1 MTVEIFAIIIR
12 NYRGGSEGAPLC
24 RGFCEIFGTYSVS
37 KLLCSTITCY
47 NVQNLN
53 CGIIIKPMILIGL
66 AMRLAEFAV

>member
-1 MTVEIFAIIIR
+1 MPPSVEDSAK
-12 NYRGGSEGAPLC
+12 SLVL
-24 RGFCEIFGTYSVS
+24 SVS